1 MKCSKCGFISFDYL
15 STCKKCGTNLSQARS
30 GLGFSDSMPSP
41 PAFLKALVEDVSST
55 AGEGTRRE
63 AKASAISRPS
73 SEAAPTP
80 GDEISLNGLLADE
93 SLSVALDAHED
104 TDQWEIDHSW
114 LDELDEPASAESL
127 EGTDDL
133 VLELIDDE
141 GTGKGSAP
149 GAYQDVSLETGDD
162 QRLPAWELHL
172 DEGLEDTFLEDLPIE
187 TGPTAALERE
197 PEGSQAESGQ
207 EAAETEFSLAEFD
220 DDVDDLVLGLDDDE
234 ADLLTLV
241 DDDLPTEKNKSQT
254 RSESG

>member
-30 GLGFSDSMPSP
+30 GLGFSDTMPSP

-55 AGEGTRRE
+55 AGEGIRRE
-63 AKASAISRPS
+63 AKAPAVSRPS

-80 GDEISLNGLLADE
+80 GDEISLGGLMADE
-93 SLSVALDAHED
+93 SLSVSLDDHED
-104 TDQWEIDHSW
+104 TEQWAIDHSW
-114 LDELDEPASAESL
+114 LDELDEPAAAESL
-127 EGTDDL
+127 EDNRDL

-141 GTGKGSAP
+141 ATGEDSATDS
-149 GAYQDVSLETGDD
+149 YQKVSLDSGDD
-162 QRLPAWELHL
+162 QGLPAWELQL
-172 DEGLEDTFLEDLPIE
+172 DEGMEDMLLEDLPLE
-187 TGPTAALERE
+187 TESTAALETE
-197 PEGSQAESGQ
+197 PEGSQAEYGQ

-241 DDDLPTEKNKSQT
+241 DDDLPTEKIKPQT
-254 RSESG
+254 GSEPG